1 MKQKLLQITDDQVD
15 QMMRVKWGRL
25 VDSLDYPSYLSFA
38 VVGKVFG
45 IDGSSVRRLI
55 LRRFADL

>member
-55 LRRFADL
+55 LRRLADL